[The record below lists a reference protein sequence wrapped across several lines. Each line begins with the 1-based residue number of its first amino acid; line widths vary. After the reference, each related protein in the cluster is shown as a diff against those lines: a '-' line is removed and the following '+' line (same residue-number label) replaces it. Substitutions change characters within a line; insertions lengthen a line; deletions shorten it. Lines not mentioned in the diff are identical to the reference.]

1 MTCLA
6 LSPTLGPWAVAQ
18 SGVPWLG
25 TFLTSFFAV
34 FAVANLFLPLSLLAA
49 PAALST
55 ACDDLKEKL
64 NAVRISDLSPEI
76 DARLIILERA
86 MANVNHGQGV
96 GFNVLGIVIDKKMLT
111 LMAVKL
117 GASGSAAFTA
127 LLAYTA
133 YAPGAA
139 AGGAQCGLS
148 AAQVGPVQGMMQ
160 ERNVSCS
167 YNMTVDEILGM

>member
-1 MTCLA
+1 M
-6 LSPTLGPWAVAQ
+6 G
-18 SGVPWLG
+18 
-25 TFLTSFFAV
+25 
-34 FAVANLFLPLSLLAA
+34 PLSLLAA

-96 GFNVLGIVIDKKMLT
+96 GFDVKGIVVDKKMLT

-117 GASGSAAFTA
+117 YAAGSATYDTYVSFIPA
-127 LLAYTA
+127 LQTTIPEDFPLR
-133 YAPGAA
+133 P
-139 AGGAQCGLS
+139 
-148 AAQVGPVQGMMQ
+148 
-160 ERNVSCS
+160 E
-167 YNMTVDEILGM
+167 TVDWLDRNDRAFGSRHT